1 MDTSNLATTPND
13 ARQPS
18 GGQPYGET
26 PDAVVAS
33 VRGVADFPL
42 KGELDLREATES
54 EATLRFQA
62 QKELA
67 GGLIVSGAPLNM
79 LGNDMYVLKP
89 ALNRIACEYSAGTA
103 QVVANINHLGSSADG
118 VGAGQS

>member
-1 MDTSNLATTPND
+1 MDTSNLAATPND
-13 ARQPS
+13 GRQPS

-26 PDAVVAS
+26 PYAVVPS
-33 VRGVADFPL
+33 VRKVADFPL
-42 KGELDLREATES
+42 KGELDLRKATGS

-79 LGNDMYVLKP
+79 LGNDMYVL
-89 ALNRIACEYSAGTA
+89 EGGTA
-103 QVVANINHLGSSADG
+103 SRR
-118 VGAGQS
+118 